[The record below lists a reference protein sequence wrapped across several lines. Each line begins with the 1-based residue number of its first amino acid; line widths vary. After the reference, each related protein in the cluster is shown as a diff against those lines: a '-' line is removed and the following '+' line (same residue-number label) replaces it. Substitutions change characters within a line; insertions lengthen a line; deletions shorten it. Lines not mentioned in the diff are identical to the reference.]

1 LFFGGLFFPM
11 KWFQIAVWI
20 SVTVMAMYNVAFVV
34 VLAFQCVPVPGAWTA
49 WDGTFKGKCIN
60 LNLVWWLAAGLNI
73 AFDLGIM
80 SLPFWPL
87 RKLQMSLKKKI
98 QIGLMLGVGF
108 LSGPLGK
115 SIKYL
120 NFTDGF

>member
-1 LFFGGLFFPM
+1 M
-11 KWFQIAVWI
+11 QWFQIAVWI
-20 SVTVMAMYNVAFVV
+20 SVMVMVMYNVAIGVA
-34 VLAFQCVPVPGAWTA
+34 LAFQCLPVPGAWTA

-60 LNLVWWLAAGLNI
+60 LNLLWWLAAAVNI
-73 AFDLGIM
+73 AFDLGVM

-108 LSGPLGK
+108 LSEPPRQNF
-115 SIKYL
+115 IYL
-120 NFTDGF
+120 NIADGF